1 MLARVI
7 YYRFAVERRPALL
20 MRIDF
25 CLRVI
30 RDTSYF
36 NRF

>member
-1 MLARVI
+1 MLARVM

-20 MRIDF
+20 ARIDF

-30 RDTSYF
+30 QDTNYF
-36 NRF
+36 NPF